1 MKTLFLLSCLAAP
14 LLQAGQFD
22 SARVPESAECYLHLD
37 LEEIRESKFG
47 KVIIS
52 EVTAHFPN
60 TNREESSNSHRDTR
74 NTSITIHFEPR

>member
-52 EVTAHFPN
+52 ESCIAP
-60 TNREESSNSHRDTR
+60 
-74 NTSITIHFEPR
+74 